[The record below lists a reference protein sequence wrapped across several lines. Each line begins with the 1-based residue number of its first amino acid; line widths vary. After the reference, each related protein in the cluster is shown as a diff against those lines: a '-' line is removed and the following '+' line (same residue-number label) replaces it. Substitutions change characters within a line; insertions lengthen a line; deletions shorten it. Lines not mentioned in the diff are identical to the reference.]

1 MRIIIAAGGT
11 AGHINPG
18 LAIAEKIKKENP
30 DADIMFVGRK
40 QGMEYKLV
48 TQAGY
53 KFSHMEVTGFQRSF
67 SPENIKRNLITL
79 KNLLTANKAAD
90 KILNEFK
97 PDLVMGT
104 GGYVSGPIVLRA
116 AKRNIKTALHEQNA
130 FAGVT
135 NKLLSKKVD
144 KVFVATEKAAKYMAF
159 PEKCIACGNPV
170 REEIKNVNIPSAKSE
185 IDAEGKLVV
194 LSFGGSLGAA
204 AINKAMQQLALHNKN
219 RQDIVHHHVVGRY
232 DEGNFKKF
240 LEENKIDNPDRI
252 VVHEYLYDI
261 AKYMAAADVIICRCG
276 ALTIAE
282 ISCMGKASIL
292 IPSPNVAENHQYY
305 NGKVLSDIDAA
316 ILIEEK
322 DLNEKSI
329 IENFE
334 KLYNNP
340 NLIKEMEKN
349 AKTAYNSNCVDIIY
363 NNLADM
369 CNMKKLV

>member
-1 MRIIIAAGGT
+1 MKVIIAAGGT

-18 LAIAEKIKKENP
+18 LAVAEKINKEHP

-90 KILNEFK
+90 KMLNDFK

-116 AKRNIKTALHEQNA
+116 AKRGIKTALHEQNA

-135 NKLLSKKVD
+135 NKLLSKNVD
-144 KVFVATEKAAKYMAF
+144 KVFVATEKASRFMAY
-159 PEKCIACGNPV
+159 PEKCIVCGNPV
-170 REEIKNVNIPSAKSE
+170 REEITLADTAKAKE
-185 IDAEGKLVV
+185 ELGVVGKTVV

-204 AINKAMQQLALHNKN
+204 MVNKAMQHLALHNKN
-219 RQDIVHHHVVGRY
+219 REDIIHFHVVGRY
-232 DEGNFKKF
+232 DEGKFVKF
-240 LEENKIDNPDRI
+240 LDENNINNPDRI
-252 VVHEYLYDI
+252 VVNEYLYDI

-282 ISCMGKASIL
+282 LSCMGKAAIL
-292 IPSPNVAENHQYY
+292 IPSPNVAENHQFY

-322 DLNEKSI
+322 NLDEKTITES
-329 IENFE
+329 FE
-334 KLYNNP
+334 KLYQNP
-340 NLIKEMEKN
+340 QLIKDMGQR
-349 AKTAYNSNCVDIIY
+349 AKTVYNPRCVDIIY
-363 NNLADM
+363 ENLQ
-369 CNMKKLV
+369 L

>member
-1 MRIIIAAGGT
+1 MKVIIAAGGT

-18 LAIAEKIKKENP
+18 LAVAEKIKKEHP

-90 KILNEFK
+90 KILNDFK

-116 AKRNIKTALHEQNA
+116 AKRGIKTALHEQNA

-135 NKLLSKKVD
+135 NKLLSKNVD
-144 KVFVATEKAAKYMAF
+144 KVFVATEKASKFMAY
-159 PEKCIACGNPV
+159 PEKCIVCGNPV
-170 REEIKNVNIPSAKSE
+170 REEITLADTAKAKQE
-185 IDAEGKLVV
+185 LDVVGKKVV

-204 AINKAMQQLALHNKN
+204 MVNKAMQHLALHNKN
-219 RQDIVHHHVVGRY
+219 REDIVHFHVVGRY
-232 DEGNFKKF
+232 DEGKFVKF
-240 LEENKIDNPDRI
+240 LDENNINNPDRI
-252 VVHEYLYDI
+252 IVNEYLYDI
-261 AKYMAAADVIICRCG
+261 AKYMAAADIIICRCG

-282 ISCMGKASIL
+282 LSCMGKASIL
-292 IPSPNVAENHQYY
+292 IPSPNVAENHQFY

-322 DLNEKSI
+322 DLNEKTITES
-329 IENFE
+329 FE
-334 KLYNNP
+334 KLYQNP
-340 NLIKEMEKN
+340 QLIMDMGQR
-349 AKTAYNSNCVDIIY
+349 AKTAYNPRCVDIIY
-363 NNLADM
+363 ENLE
-369 CNMKKLV
+369 L

>member
-1 MRIIIAAGGT
+1 MKVIIAAGGT

-18 LAIAEKIKKENP
+18 LAVAEKIKKEHP

-79 KNLLTANKAAD
+79 KNLLTANRAAD
-90 KILNEFK
+90 KILNDFK

-116 AKRNIKTALHEQNA
+116 AKKGIKTALHEQNA

-135 NKLLSKKVD
+135 NKLLSKNVD
-144 KVFVATEKAAKYMAF
+144 KVFVATEKASRFMAY
-159 PEKCIACGNPV
+159 PEKCIVCGNPV
-170 REEIKNVNIPSAKSE
+170 REEITLADTAKAKE
-185 IDAEGKLVV
+185 ELGVVGKTVV

-204 AINKAMQQLALHNKN
+204 MVNKAMQHLALHNKN
-219 RQDIVHHHVVGRY
+219 REDIVHYHVVGRY
-232 DEGNFKKF
+232 DEGKFVKF
-240 LEENKIDNPDRI
+240 LDDNGINNPDRI
-252 VVHEYLYDI
+252 IVKEYLYDI
-261 AKYMAAADVIICRCG
+261 AKYMAAADIIICRCG

-282 ISCMGKASIL
+282 LSCMGKAAIL
-292 IPSPNVAENHQYY
+292 IPSPNVAENHQFY

-322 DLNEKSI
+322 NLNEKTITES
-329 IENFE
+329 FE
-334 KLYNNP
+334 KLYQNP
-340 NLIKEMEKN
+340 QLIKEMGQR
-349 AKTAYNSNCVDIIY
+349 AKQAYNPRCVDIIY
-363 NNLADM
+363 ENLD
-369 CNMKKLV
+369 L

>member
-1 MRIIIAAGGT
+1 MKVIIAAGGT

-18 LAIAEKIKKENP
+18 LAVAEKIKKEHP

-116 AKRNIKTALHEQNA
+116 AKKGIKTALHEQNA

-135 NKLLSKKVD
+135 NKLLSKNVD
-144 KVFVATEKAAKYMAF
+144 KVFVATEKASKFMAY
-159 PEKCIACGNPV
+159 PEKCIVCGNPV
-170 REEIKNVNIPSAKSE
+170 REEITLADTATAKE
-185 IDAEGKLVV
+185 ELGVVGKTVV

-204 AINKAMQQLALHNKN
+204 MVNKAMQHLALHNKN
-219 RQDIVHHHVVGRY
+219 REDIVHYHVVGRY
-232 DEGNFKKF
+232 DEGKFEKF
-240 LEENKIDNPDRI
+240 LNENNINNPDRI
-252 VVHEYLYDI
+252 VVKEYLYDI
-261 AKYMAAADVIICRCG
+261 AKYMAAADIIICRCG

-282 ISCMGKASIL
+282 LSCMGKAAIL
-292 IPSPNVAENHQYY
+292 IPSPNVAENHQFY

-316 ILIEEK
+316 VLIEEK
-322 DLNEKSI
+322 DLNEKTITDS
-329 IENFE
+329 FE
-334 KLYNNP
+334 KLYQNP
-340 NLIKEMEKN
+340 QLIKEMGQR
-349 AKTAYNSNCVDIIY
+349 AKQAYNPRCVEIIY
-363 NNLADM
+363 DNLD
-369 CNMKKLV
+369 L

>member
-1 MRIIIAAGGT
+1 MKVIIAAGGT

-18 LAIAEKIKKENP
+18 LAVAEKIKKENP

-90 KILNEFK
+90 KILNDFK
-97 PDLVMGT
+97 PDMVMGT

-116 AKRNIKTALHEQNA
+116 AKRGIKTALHEQNA

-135 NKLLSKKVD
+135 NKLLSKNVD
-144 KVFVATEKAAKYMAF
+144 KVFVATEKASRFMAY
-159 PEKCIACGNPV
+159 PEKCIVCGNPV
-170 REEIKNVNIPSAKSE
+170 REEIALADTATAKKE
-185 IDAEGKLVV
+185 LGVVGKTVV

-204 AINKAMQQLALHNKN
+204 MVNKAMQHLALHNKN
-219 RQDIVHHHVVGRY
+219 REDIVHYHVVGRY
-232 DEGNFKKF
+232 DEGKFEKF
-240 LEENKIDNPDRI
+240 LNENNINNPDRI
-252 VVHEYLYDI
+252 VVKEYLYDI
-261 AKYMAAADVIICRCG
+261 AKYMAAADIIICRCG

-282 ISCMGKASIL
+282 LSCMGKASIL
-292 IPSPNVAENHQYY
+292 IPSPNVAENHQFY

-322 DLNEKSI
+322 DLNEKTITDS
-329 IENFE
+329 FE
-334 KLYNNP
+334 KLYQNP
-340 NLIKEMEKN
+340 QLIKEMGQR
-349 AKTAYNSNCVDIIY
+349 AKQAYNPRCVDIIY
-363 NNLADM
+363 ENLD
-369 CNMKKLV
+369 L